1 MSNARRHLG
10 IDYGSK
16 RIGVAVSDPLNI
28 VARGICVIPFSQKA
42 VGEIKRLAEEF
53 DVSTIVVGMPLNLK
67 GEKGQKALEVDRFV
81 ELLEVELNAT
91 VVKWD
96 ERFTTRR
103 VHQTLRELGVKKNKR
118 QVKDTIDEMAA
129 AMILQSY
136 LDSLKHRQ
144 ALV

>member
-1 MSNARRHLG
+1 MPKADRYLG

-28 VARGICVIPFSQKA
+28 LARGICVIPYSQKA
-42 VGEIKRLAEEF
+42 VREVKRLAEEF
-53 DVSTIVVGMPLNLK
+53 NVSTIVVGMPLNLK

-81 ELLEVELNAT
+81 DLLGAEVSAT

-103 VHQTLRELGVKKNKR
+103 VHQTLRELGLKKSKR
-118 QVKDTIDEMAA
+118 EAKDTIDEMAA

-136 LDSLKHRQ
+136 LDNLKHRQ
-144 ALV
+144 ARA